1 MNTVLNGLEGVIC
14 LIDDVLIHGKD
25 KNEHDERLRKVLE
38 HLQESGVTLNNDK
51 CEFWKTE
58 LKFLGHMVSQDG
70 VRADP
75 DKTKAIVNM
84 KAPQS
89 VTELRRFMGM
99 INQLGKF
106 SSKISEISQPLSELL
121 SNKREWYWSSHH
133 QTAFQRCKDEI
144 SKPMVLI
151 LYNPQAE
158 LKVSADASSY
168 GLGSVLFQ
176 KEKTL
181 WKPVAYASRPLTGTE
196 MRYAQIEKEALAV
209 TWACE
214 KFSDYL
220 LGKSFSIETDH
231 KPLIPLLNSKQLD
244 NLPP

>member
-1 MNTVLNGLEGVIC
+1 M
-14 LIDDVLIHGKD
+14 
-25 KNEHDERLRKVLE
+25 
-38 HLQESGVTLNNDK
+38 
-51 CEFWKTE
+51 TE
-58 LKFLGHMVSQDG
+58 Q
-70 VRADP
+70 
-75 DKTKAIVNM
+75 
-84 KAPQS
+84 
-89 VTELRRFMGM
+89 
-99 INQLGKF
+99 
-106 SSKISEISQPLSELL
+106 QPLREFL
-121 SNKREWYWSSHH
+121 SNKMHSRDVKTKYQSLD
-133 QTAFQRCKDEI
+133 TI
-144 SKPMVLI
+144 V
-151 LYNPQAE
+151 YNLQAE

-181 WKPVAYASRPLTGTE
+181 WKPVAYASRSLTGTE

-244 NLPP
+244 NLPPRVLRFRLRLARYDYEVEHVPGKYLYSADTLSRAPLQDNGDTSFQERGRNICK

>member
-1 MNTVLNGLEGVIC
+1 
-14 LIDDVLIHGKD
+14 
-25 KNEHDERLRKVLE
+25 
-38 HLQESGVTLNNDK
+38 
-51 CEFWKTE
+51 
-58 LKFLGHMVSQDG
+58 
-70 VRADP
+70 
-75 DKTKAIVNM
+75 
-84 KAPQS
+84 
-89 VTELRRFMGM
+89 
-99 INQLGKF
+99 
-106 SSKISEISQPLSELL
+106 
-121 SNKREWYWSSHH
+121 
-133 QTAFQRCKDEI
+133 
-144 SKPMVLI
+144 MVLI

-181 WKPVAYASRPLTGTE
+181 WKPVAYASRSLTGTE

-209 TWACE
+209 KWTCE

-244 NLPP
+244 NLSPRVLRFRLRLARYDYEVEHVPGKYLYSADTLSRAPLQENGDTSFQEEVETFLNGITEHFIPATKQRLEVYRIAQEGDPVCSQIMKYCHEG